1 MMSKHARRLTFATA
15 LLAGLGFATAASAA
29 SATLDKIKNSGEIT
43 LGYRES
49 SVPFSYLGSDQKPVG
64 ISIDLCF
71 AVVEKLKSE
80 LKLPNLK
87 VKMTAVNAS
96 NRIPLIQSGTVDL
109 ECGSTTNT
117 ADRQK
122 QVAFSVSTF
131 AGQTS
136 WLTTKAS
143 GIKHVS
149 ELKGKTVAVTQG
161 SYNYAL
167 AQKISKDEKLDL
179 VFVQP
184 KEQAESLLMVRTGRA
199 VAWFEDNILQAGLV
213 AASPDPKALL
223 LLPEQF
229 GGFGYYALMLPK
241 DDAGFKALVD
251 DAIKEKMASGEFTK
265 LYDKWFTQPI
275 PPNGQNLSLPM
286 SEALK
291 ARVAKPSDS
300 LTP

>member
-1 MMSKHARRLTFATA
+1 MTNARRLTLPAV
-15 LLAGLGFATAASAA
+15 LLAALGFSTAASAA

-64 ISIDLCF
+64 ISIDLCM
-71 AVVEKLKSE
+71 AVVEKLKTD
-80 LKLPNLK
+80 LKMPNLK
-87 VKMTAVNAS
+87 VNMTAVNPS

-109 ECGSTTNT
+109 ECGSTTNS

-122 QVAFSVSTF
+122 QVAFSVATF

-143 GIKHVS
+143 GIKHVA

-161 SYNYAL
+161 SYNYAT
-167 AQKISKDEKLDL
+167 AQKINKDEKLDL

-184 KEQAESLLMVRTGRA
+184 KDQAESLLMVRTGRA

-213 AASPDPKALL
+213 AASPDPSALMF
-223 LLPEQF
+223 LPEHF
-229 GGFGYYALMLPK
+229 GGTDYYGLMMPK
-241 DDAGFKALVD
+241 GDAGFKAIVD
-251 DAIKEKMASGEFTK
+251 GAIKEKMASGAFTK

-275 PPNGQNLSLPM
+275 PPNGQNLALPM
-286 SEALK
+286 SAALK
-291 ARVAKPSDS
+291 ARVAKPSDA
-300 LTP
+300 LTD